1 MLFPRGQLSAA
12 TARCLASPPVPL
24 QLSPVEPG
32 AEFPDP
38 ADMAGFQEGAQACR
52 PQDTYLQM
60 PRVVTGSVY
69 EGSLQHSVIT

>member
-38 ADMAGFQEGAQACR
+38 ADMEGFQEGAQAWAARTQALCR
-52 PQDTYLQM
+52 
-60 PRVVTGSVY
+60 
-69 EGSLQHSVIT
+69 

>member
-1 MLFPRGQLSAA
+1 MRSQVAPREVLFPRGQLSAA

-38 ADMAGFQEGAQACR
+38 ADMQGFQEGAQAWQPAYR
-52 PQDTYLQM
+52 LVANRQ
-60 PRVVTGSVY
+60 
-69 EGSLQHSVIT
+69 